1 MKAKALTALLAT
13 ALLAAGCATVPTK
26 GPIRNSGQD
35 GAAPGQSGVGVEAR
49 HPRENAAPVPLVNSF
64 LEAMSDSSAFDVARE
79 YLAPDAANDWN
90 PGQKISVY
98 DQSSPGTVVQRA
110 GNKVQLL
117 APLIGV
123 IDTRGSWA
131 PALPKTMLSYTFQLV
146 KVSDQW
152 RVTNAPPGVFL
163 GSNQLEGRLAPRSL
177 YFFNPSKNMLVPD
190 PVFLPIDL
198 TPGQEAT
205 QLVQELLK
213 GPTSRLGNGVATLA
227 PPGTTVNVSVP
238 VDVGVAT
245 VALSDEAGSLVE
257 SDRERLAAQILWTLR
272 PITTKVRI
280 TAGGAPLLPDEKDP
294 LQPGNF
300 TRYDPIQDGRL
311 KDLYGLRDGKIQKIQ
326 GQDGAQDI
334 AAKPLIDSLLYSQY
348 NATAFAVNLRG
359 DQGAVVSTTR
369 GGSPI
374 VAYGSLLDRAA
385 NPNDKVEP
393 IPVSGKVLRPSYD
406 NDDNLWVLDRADSG
420 NPRLRF
426 RSADGKLHDV
436 RTEFGGNTPLSLRMA
451 PDGVRAL
458 LVMKRKSGI
467 TYVVTATVQTNDAKQ
482 LMLGEFRPL
491 NLALTEIS
499 DASWNNLGILVAGRS
514 KSGEKSRPWQV
525 NVDGSQP
532 RLIPGASDDFDADKL
547 ASNPNIETLP
557 VVQDPTGQLHW
568 QKKDL
573 TWVEMND
580 GAKDLRIDPVYPG

>member
-1 MKAKALTALLAT
+1 MEPRCCRTRRTPCSQAT
-13 ALLAAGCATVPTK
+13 
-26 GPIRNSGQD
+26 
-35 GAAPGQSGVGVEAR
+35 
-49 HPRENAAPVPLVNSF
+49 
-64 LEAMSDSSAFDVARE
+64 
-79 YLAPDAANDWN
+79 
-90 PGQKISVY
+90 
-98 DQSSPGTVVQRA
+98 SPGT
-110 GNKVQLL
+110 
-117 APLIGV
+117 
-123 IDTRGSWA
+123 TRSR
-131 PALPKTMLSYTFQLV
+131 T
-146 KVSDQW
+146 
-152 RVTNAPPGVFL
+152 
-163 GSNQLEGRLAPRSL
+163 
-177 YFFNPSKNMLVPD
+177 SK
-190 PVFLPIDL
+190 
-198 TPGQEAT
+198 
-205 QLVQELLK
+205 
-213 GPTSRLGNGVATLA
+213 
-227 PPGTTVNVSVP
+227 
-238 VDVGVAT
+238 
-245 VALSDEAGSLVE
+245 
-257 SDRERLAAQILWTLR
+257 
-272 PITTKVRI
+272 
-280 TAGGAPLLPDEKDP
+280 
-294 LQPGNF
+294 
-300 TRYDPIQDGRL
+300 L

-499 DASWNNLGILVAGRS
+499 DASWNNLGILVMRPVEVGREVPAVAGERGRLAAPADPGRERRLRRGQARLEPEHRDAPGGPGPDRS
-514 KSGEKSRPWQV
+514 TALAEEGPDLGRDERRRQ
-525 NVDGSQP
+525 GSADRP
-532 RLIPGASDDFDADKL
+532 RLSGLMTFRDAFADLVLGGQCAGCERPGVAAC
-547 ASNPNIETLP
+547 AACRTL
-557 VVQDPTGQLHW
+557 
-568 QKKDL
+568 L
-573 TWVEMND
+573 TTATPFQAWP
-580 GAKDLRIDPVYPG
+580 DPVPAGLPLPTAAAQYGGAVRGLILAHKEHSRYSLAGPLGQALALAIRRSLDSGRAGWLCPVPSTRSTVRQRGHDPLKRLTVAATRHLRRQGMTSAWPRRCP